1 MKILV
6 GIKRVVDYNVRIRV
20 KSDGSGIETD
30 GVKMSINPFDE
41 IALEEALR
49 TKEAGKADEVIV
61 FSAGDDA
68 CQQQLSAAAIAD
80 TGPDQEALVDNALLM
95 RPQCDE
101 VDPD

>member
-1 MKILV
+1 MKTGTAKSVKWLV
-6 GIKRVVDYNVRIRV
+6 TAVACVLVTYALYQAT
-20 KSDGSGIETD
+20 SG
-30 GVKMSINPFDE
+30 
-41 IALEEALR
+41 EAP
-49 TKEAGKADEVIV
+49 
-61 FSAGDDA
+61 DA